1 MFDLLG
7 YQPHN
12 LQFFN
17 LDVQEWK
24 NSLVYQDLHQFV
36 NQLTIIN
43 DPSERFIKTLKD
55 WLGSVRSEERL
66 LSTLLTVEELRRLD
80 ERFKRQTITKAD
92 ITRVMDKIVRR

>member
-1 MFDLLG
+1 M
-7 YQPHN
+7 
-12 LQFFN
+12 
-17 LDVQEWK
+17 QEWK

>member
-80 ERFKRQTITKAD
+80 ERFKRHTITKAD

>member
-1 MFDLLG
+1 M
-7 YQPHN
+7 
-12 LQFFN
+12 
-17 LDVQEWK
+17 QEWK

-55 WLGSVRSEERL
+55 WLGSFRSEERL

-80 ERFKRQTITKAD
+80 ERFKRHTITKAD